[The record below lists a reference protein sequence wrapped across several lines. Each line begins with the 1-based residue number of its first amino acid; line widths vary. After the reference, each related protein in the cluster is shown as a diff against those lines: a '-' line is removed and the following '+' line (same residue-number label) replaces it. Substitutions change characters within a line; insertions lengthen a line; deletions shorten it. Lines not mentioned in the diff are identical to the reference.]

1 MKLKIPY
8 SIRKSL
14 IKILPFMATAIM
26 AASCQKEPYKDITI
40 DWDWTNLPEPTTIQ
54 QYATERSTRTITLN
68 LLPSTTGLALC
79 PRSFNRGFNFLE
91 QECFSIAPDKIVG
104 SGTVFVD
111 EQGGAHILDPQET
124 DIAGMS
130 LFDSIRCTRMGFS
143 VARGRPP
150 ANSK

>member
-14 IKILPFMATAIM
+14 VKILPFMATAIM
-26 AASCQKEPYKDITI
+26 ATSCHKEPYKDITI

-111 EQGGAHILDPQET
+111 EQGGGTYIGP
-124 DIAGMS
+124 AGDRHS
-130 LFDSIRCTRMGFS
+130 RHVII
-143 VARGRPP
+143 
-150 ANSK
+150 